1 MLTAFFLCSSFQAMV
16 EQVDTLR
23 EAARRGMLVTASCRS
38 CGHAASFLARDL
50 AMAMDSGRPLSAIRF
65 KCREC
70 KGRDIVAHAAELDH
84 DRRPGIVVWR
94 PTRLR

>member
-1 MLTAFFLCSSFQAMV
+1 MFHFAGMGKPV
-16 EQVDTLR
+16 ETLR
-23 EAARRGMLVTASCRS
+23 EAARRGMLVTATCKACS
-38 CGHAASFLARDL
+38 HAASFLATDL
-50 AMAMDSGRPLSAIRF
+50 AMAADPGRPLSAIRF

-70 KGRDIVAHAAELDH
+70 KSRDILAHADELDH

>member
-1 MLTAFFLCSSFQAMV
+1 
-16 EQVDTLR
+16 
-23 EAARRGMLVTASCRS
+23 MLVTATCKG
-38 CGHAASFLARDL
+38 CGHAASFLATDL
-50 AMAMDSGRPLSAIRF
+50 AMTMNPDRPLSAIRF

-70 KGRDIVAHAAELDH
+70 KGRDILAHAAELDH

>member
-1 MLTAFFLCSSFQAMV
+1 MAGQI
-16 EQVDTLR
+16 ETLK
-23 EAARRGMLVTASCRS
+23 EASRLGMLVTATCKS
-38 CGHAASFLARDL
+38 CGHAASFLATDL
-50 AMAMDSGRPLSAIRF
+50 AMTMNPDRPLSAIQF

-70 KGRDIVAHAAELDH
+70 KGRDILAHAAELDH